1 MAWSVTHRSLRADVT
16 TSSFSASLA
25 VYLLGLLQKH
35 VPPPSAL
42 VPPHPWGPAQSTAW
56 LLRPGIID
64 IP

>member
-1 MAWSVTHRSLRADVT
+1 MAWTVTHRSLRADVT
-16 TSSFSASLA
+16 ASSFSASLA

-42 VPPHPWGPAQSTAW
+42 VPPDLRALAQSTAW
-56 LLRPGIID
+56 LLCPGIID